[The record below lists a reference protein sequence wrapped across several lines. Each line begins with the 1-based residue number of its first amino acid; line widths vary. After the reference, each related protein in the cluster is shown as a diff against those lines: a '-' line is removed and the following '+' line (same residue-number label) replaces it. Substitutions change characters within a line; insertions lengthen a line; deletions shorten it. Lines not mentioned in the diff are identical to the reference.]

1 MKLTKRSVEALQ
13 TDAGE
18 VFAWDEELRGFG
30 VRVLATGRKTY
41 LVQYRQGGR
50 TRRVKIGTHGNVTA
64 DEARKRAKE
73 LLGGIAS
80 GENPAEVIAT
90 ERRAPTIGSLCDRFL
105 VEHVAVRCKPSTHKE
120 YKRVVDLFIRPRF
133 GAFKVADV
141 SRADVAQLHHDFR
154 HIPYQANRTL
164 GVLSKMFNLAELW
177 GLRAEGAN
185 PCRLVSKYPERKK
198 ERYLSR
204 EEIRSL
210 GEVLDRCEAD
220 STESKSVVAA
230 IRLLLFTGCRLS
242 EIQKLRW
249 EHVRPN
255 HLALS
260 DSKTGARKVPLSSL
274 AVAALSAVQK
284 VDGNPHVI
292 VGELEG
298 QHLTDLQRPWRRIRK
313 RAGLQD
319 VRIHDLRHTF
329 ASLAVSGGM
338 SLPMVGK
345 LLGHTQVQTTARY
358 AHLADDPVREA
369 AEHVGAQLADA
380 LRHERP
386 QLRLVVGD
394 KQAEAQPSSGNQ
406 MLADAGQRLPASTV
420 KCTPL

>member
-1 MKLTKRSVEALQ
+1 MKLTKRSVETLQ
-13 TDAGE
+13 VDAGE

-30 VRVLATGRKTY
+30 VRALASGRKTY

-73 LLGGIAS
+73 LLGGIAA

-90 ERRAPTIGSLCDRFL
+90 ERRAPTIGTLCDRFL
-105 VEHVAVRCKPSTHKE
+105 NEHVAVRCKASTKKE
-120 YKRVVDLFIRPRF
+120 YTRVVDLFIRPRF
-133 GAFKVADV
+133 GTFKVADV
-141 SRADVAQLHHDFR
+141 TRADVAQLHHDFR

-198 ERYLSR
+198 ERYLSPA
-204 EEIRSL
+204 EIRKL
-210 GEVLDRCEAD
+210 GEVLHRCEAEE
-220 STESKSVVAA
+220 TESKSVVAA

-242 EIQKLRW
+242 EIQKLQW
-249 EHVRPN
+249 EHVRTQ
-255 HLALS
+255 HLALP

-274 AVAALSAVQK
+274 AVAALNAVQK
-284 VDGNPHVI
+284 VDGNPYVI
-292 VGELEG
+292 VGELKG
-298 QHLTDLQRPWRRIRK
+298 QHLSDLQRPWRRIRN
-313 RAGLQD
+313 RAGLGD

-358 AHLADDPVREA
+358 AHLADDPVRQA
-369 AEHVGAQLADA
+369 AEEIGARLGEA
-380 LRHERP
+380 LTGP
-386 QLRLVVGD
+386 KPSLRLVTG
-394 KQAEAQPSSGNQ
+394 
-406 MLADAGQRLPASTV
+406 
-420 KCTPL
+420 